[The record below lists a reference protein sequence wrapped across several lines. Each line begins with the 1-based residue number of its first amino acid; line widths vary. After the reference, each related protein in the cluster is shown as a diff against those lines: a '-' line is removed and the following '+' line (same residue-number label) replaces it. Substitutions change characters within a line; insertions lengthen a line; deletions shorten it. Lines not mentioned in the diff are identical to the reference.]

1 MTHQLFAIRLRV
13 SGLSAANQVLKQ
25 FICALQERVTMQTIE
40 DIHTTASAQEAEAV
54 VCVPFSYKEQV
65 RIDWNIFIAE
75 TEERYLSD
83 FPQMQMDLESVVRLC
98 S

>member
-1 MTHQLFAIRLRV
+1 MTARLAIRLAI
-13 SGLSAANQVLKQ
+13 SGHDHAATLLTQ
-25 FICALQERVTMQTIE
+25 FVDALRQHTEVQLIRP
-40 DIHTTASAQEAEAV
+40 IHNTASASAAEAV
-54 VCVPFSYKEQV
+54 LSVPFSYKEQV

-83 FPQMQMDLESVVRLC
+83 FPQMQMDLESVVTLC